1 VPQVVETEVLD
12 PGTLFRLVPR
22 RRALVD
28 ALTGEGETPA
38 PVLTARRLERRQ
50 GVRIERN
57 TAALEVPG
65 SLRGEFWAM
74 LKICSAL
81 RDNIKALLSAN
92 LASWAAGHAR
102 GDK

>member
-1 VPQVVETEVLD
+1 MS
-12 PGTLFRLVPR
+12 G
-22 RRALVD
+22 
-28 ALTGEGETPA
+28 GG
-38 PVLTARRLERRQ
+38 
-50 GVRIERN
+50 
-57 TAALEVPG
+57 EVPG

-92 LASWAAGHAR
+92 LASWAAGHGR

>member
-1 VPQVVETEVLD
+1 VAE
-12 PGTLFRLVPR
+12 RC
-22 RRALVD
+22 
-28 ALTGEGETPA
+28 
-38 PVLTARRLERRQ
+38 PVRY
-50 GVRIERN
+50 G
-57 TAALEVPG
+57 G
-65 SLRGEFWAM
+65 SSAM